1 MCSNMK
7 TNPQTNL
14 TYAFIIVYIAIIIYI
29 LIFRVVLD
37 AIRGRSEQTPIE
49 IMTAI
54 VVFITILI
62 AFNIL
67 WIFKDRGEDR
77 DKIVW
82 LFALLFFI
90 IFFSRELSVRYFH
103 WSPIDVIGFG
113 FILIVTH
120 HIWKIDK
127 YTGYLC
133 IIGVAVLVAGVGID
147 AILDEKVFSNEGIL
161 RALSITEESSELFA
175 ALFFLHTF
183 LNLKLVVFAP
193 TSKTSTGPKSS
204 NKDLS

>member
-1 MCSNMK
+1 MK

-14 TYAFIIVYIAIIIYI
+14 TYLFIIVYITILIYI
-29 LIFRVVLD
+29 LIFRVILD

-49 IMTAI
+49 ILSAI
-54 VVFITILI
+54 VVFIIIPI

-77 DKIVW
+77 DKFIW

-90 IFFSRELSVRYFH
+90 IFFFREVGVRYFH

-113 FILIVTH
+113 FILIVTR

-127 YTGYLC
+127 YSGYLC
-133 IIGVAVLVAGVGID
+133 IFGVVALTTGVGID
-147 AILDEKVFSNEGIL
+147 VLLDQKVFTAEDLL
-161 RALSITEESSELFA
+161 RILSITEESFELFA
-175 ALFFLHTF
+175 TLFFLHSF
-183 LNLKLVVFAP
+183 MNLKVSVFGP
-193 TSKTSTGPKSS
+193 TARP
-204 NKDLS
+204 DRIQ

>member
-1 MCSNMK
+1 MCYNMK

-14 TYAFIIVYIAIIIYI
+14 TYAFIIAYIAIIIYI

-49 IMTAI
+49 ILTAI

-67 WIFKDRGEDR
+67 WIFKDKAEDR
-77 DKIVW
+77 DKIIW
-82 LFALLFFI
+82 LFALLFLI

-127 YTGYLC
+127 YSGYLC
-133 IIGVAVLVAGVGID
+133 IIGVVVLTAGVGID
-147 AILDEKVFSNEGIL
+147 VLLDQKVFTAQGIL

-183 LNLKLVVFAP
+183 MNLKFAVFAP
-193 TSKTSTGPKSS
+193 TAPDRENKS
-204 NKDLS
+204 LP